1 MRSILVGLTLTLAAW
16 GAAKDWTEGALKARS
31 FSKMTFAPD
40 GTLFVGDAIG
50 ARIYALDL
58 GDKQAVAAPAALE
71 IADLEA
77 KIGSLLGADAKDV
90 LIHDLAV
97 NPVSKNA
104 YLTVSRGKKNFT
116 KEWAL
121 ANDAAN
127 ANVLLRITPAG
138 AIDEV
143 KLDKVKHTW
152 VEIANPIAEGKPAAS
167 WKKAPESERADAVS
181 DMRFA
186 NGKLYVAGLSNEEF
200 ASTMRVYDYPFTA
213 GAASVRL
220 EVYHGAHG
228 KWETESPV
236 RSFLPQTIQGKPY
249 LLTSYLC
256 TPVTLFPVDE
266 LKDKAHVKGT
276 TIAELGFGNFPVDM
290 VAYRTPRGKDWVLIV
305 NSTRGL
311 MRISA
316 EELAKPHAAITTQ
329 AGPGSGAKFEQV
341 RGQGVLAA
349 ENYGD
354 KHLLVLQRNIYT
366 GSLALTTWALDR
378 F

>member
-1 MRSILVGLTLTLAAW
+1 MRSFLVGMALTLAAF

-58 GDKQAVAAPAALE
+58 GDKQAATVSAPLEVAD
-71 IADLEA
+71 IEA
-77 KIGSLLGADAKDV
+77 KIGALLGADAKDV

-104 YLTVSRGKKNFT
+104 YLTVSRGRRNFT
-116 KEWAL
+116 RQWTL

-152 VEIANPIAEGKPAAS
+152 VDIANPIAEGKPAAS

-181 DMRFA
+181 DMRFV

-200 ASTMRVYDYPFTA
+200 ASAMRVYDYPFTA

-236 RSFLPQTIQGKPY
+236 RSFLPQTIQGKQY

-290 VAYRTPRGKDWVLIV
+290 VAYQQQGKGYVLIV

-316 EELAKPHAAITTQ
+316 EELAKPHAAITKQ
-329 AGPGSGAKFEQV
+329 ADQGAGAKFEQV

-349 ENYGD
+349 ENFGE
-354 KHLLVLQRNIYT
+354 KHLLVLQRNVYT
-366 GSLALTTWALDR
+366 GNLALTTWALNR